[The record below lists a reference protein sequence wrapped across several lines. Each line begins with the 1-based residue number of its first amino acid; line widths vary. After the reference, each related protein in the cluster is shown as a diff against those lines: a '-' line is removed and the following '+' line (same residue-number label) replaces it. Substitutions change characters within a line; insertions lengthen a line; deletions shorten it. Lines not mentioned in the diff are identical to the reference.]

1 MSPETYKVVGL
12 MSGTSLDGLDIALC
26 EFVRGDT
33 WSYRIVEA
41 ETVAYPESIA
51 SLLRSIDKADA
62 ESLVKA
68 QVHYG
73 SYLGEQVRKFL
84 AERGSS
90 ADFVSS
96 HGHTIY
102 HQPGNGFTF
111 QLGDGAA
118 LSVAAGLPVVSDF
131 RMQDVALGG
140 QGAPLVPVGDQL
152 LFGEFTHCLNLG
164 GIANIS
170 FSAGNR
176 RVAGDLCP
184 CNLLLNPVAARRGL
198 PFDRD
203 GQLAQDGQPNSE
215 LLAELSALPYY
226 RRSMPKSLGR
236 EDLERDYDPILSRFR
251 LREEDL
257 LATLC
262 EHIATSI
269 AAGIRTPE
277 GSPASGKL
285 LVTGGGARNRYL
297 LELIR
302 KKSPVEVC
310 VPDGSIIDFKEAL
323 IFAFL
328 GLLRWRQ
335 EVNVLA
341 SVTGARKDHCA
352 GSIYL

>member
-1 MSPETYKVVGL
+1 M
-12 MSGTSLDGLDIALC
+12 
-26 EFVRGDT
+26 
-33 WSYRIVEA
+33 
-41 ETVAYPESIA
+41 
-51 SLLRSIDKADA
+51 
-62 ESLVKA
+62 
-68 QVHYG
+68 
-73 SYLGEQVRKFL
+73 
-84 AERGSS
+84 
-90 ADFVSS
+90 
-96 HGHTIY
+96 
-102 HQPGNGFTF
+102 
-111 QLGDGAA
+111 
-118 LSVAAGLPVVSDF
+118 
-131 RMQDVALGG
+131 
-140 QGAPLVPVGDQL
+140 
-152 LFGEFTHCLNLG
+152 
-164 GIANIS
+164 
-170 FSAGNR
+170 
-176 RVAGDLCP
+176 
-184 CNLLLNPVAARRGL
+184 
-198 PFDRD
+198 
-203 GQLAQDGQPNSE
+203 
-215 LLAELSALPYY
+215 PYY

-310 VPDGSIIDFKEAL
+310 IPDGSIIDFKEAL

>member
-1 MSPETYKVVGL
+1 M
-12 MSGTSLDGLDIALC
+12 
-26 EFVRGDT
+26 
-33 WSYRIVEA
+33 
-41 ETVAYPESIA
+41 
-51 SLLRSIDKADA
+51 
-62 ESLVKA
+62 
-68 QVHYG
+68 
-73 SYLGEQVRKFL
+73 
-84 AERGSS
+84 
-90 ADFVSS
+90 
-96 HGHTIY
+96 
-102 HQPGNGFTF
+102 
-111 QLGDGAA
+111 
-118 LSVAAGLPVVSDF
+118 VSDF

-170 FSAGNR
+170 FSTGNR

-203 GQLAQDGQPNSE
+203 GLLAQDGQPNSE

-302 KKSPVEVC
+302 KNLRLKSVYPTD
-310 VPDGSIIDFKEAL
+310 PSLTLKK
-323 IFAFL
+323 
-328 GLLRWRQ
+328 R
-335 EVNVLA
+335 
-341 SVTGARKDHCA
+341 
-352 GSIYL
+352 